1 MTMKYNNRLLR
12 VVVAFAMASL
22 PSLLFA
28 QKAGDIISGVIEDNE
43 GPMMMVNVT
52 ERDAADRIVAHAITD
67 INGEFSFRLQ
77 NPKDRIQITYV
88 GYETVDIPIDKLY
101 FEIKMRDQQDLPQ
114 VDIVAEKVMEGT
126 GLPIPLREVSSAVAT
141 INMEEFEGL
150 GITTVDEALQGRVP
164 GLDIVFNSGD
174 LGSRSTMH
182 LRGVTTM
189 TGDSNPLIV
198 VDGNIWEVDSNLKN
212 NFDYQNDSSNSE
224 KVSELLNINPEDIAT
239 IQILRDAAATAVWG
253 SRGANGVMEIKT
265 KRGSRGKTRVNYS
278 YRLNATWQPEG
289 YKLLN
294 GDQYTMFMKESFFNP
309 ALSDEAAD
317 IIELNYDDK
326 FSEYEMYNDNT
337 DWVAAVKQIGIQQ
350 SHNVSVSGGGDKAH
364 FRMSAGFDDQTNSVI
379 GQHMNRFTTR
389 VAFDYFISERIKVV
403 TNFSMTYSKNKQNSA
418 AIGTAMKM
426 MPNLAIYYEDANGKS
441 TGEFYHMLADASDEL
456 PKNTNPVAEAAEKKQ
471 YSTSLNVNPEFQIV
485 YNLLGLENDETKLTY
500 DARVT
505 FGVTNSGGDN
515 YTPSSLS
522 RTGWSDSNANA
533 VTANANKSSSIGTT
547 HTLTYIPHIK
557 NRNHSFMAMVRYQLN
572 TSNNKG
578 QNSGVSGLP
587 SGPFESTGLPG
598 KVNNMS
604 TSAGRSRSMNVTF
617 SAHYS
622 YQSKY
627 SVDVTTRSDGNTRFG
642 DAKRWGTFPAVS
654 GRWNIIDEPFM
665 ENIRRGNVLTMLSAR
680 MSWGLQGNAPGSD
693 GLFYSKYSSGNA
705 YLGESSI
712 KPDNIRLSTMQ
723 WEETTSWN
731 LGFNFGL
738 FRDRLSMDID
748 LYSRLTEKMLNR
760 GYSIPASSGFNSLE
774 VVNEGSMKNEGWE
787 FSVNASRLYEAD
799 LFGQKFHIGGNIN
812 FADNT
817 NQILEMNPTM
827 LEKMNSDFDY
837 KNGSYLSYVALKNAF
852 GSIYGFK
859 YKGVYQYSDWGGFV
873 TDEDGNYLD
882 ANGNPL
888 FPDSKGRPME
898 KEIPGV
904 AGPNAPIVRD
914 ADGVPILNQKGKT
927 KPVMYSYGTTNEYEF
942 VGGDAIYEDINNDG
956 NINELDIVYLGSSL
970 PKLNGGFG
978 INMSWGRLS
987 WNNQFNFRW
996 GNRIVNAS
1004 RMNAECMYNT
1014 DNTSAAINWRWR
1026 VEGDETIMPRA
1037 LHNYGYNYLGS
1048 DRYVEDG
1055 SFLRWNYTA
1064 LNYSLDPKI
1073 TKRLHVS
1080 SVSFNFNLNNVMRW
1094 TKYTGMDPEVGAGGA
1109 GNVAKDSSQTPRS
1122 RQATFG
1128 VSVQF

>member
-1 MTMKYNNRLLR
+1 MKYNNRLLR
-12 VVVAFAMASL
+12 MALACAAAVL

-28 QKAGDIISGVIEDNE
+28 QKAGDIISGVVEDND

-67 INGEFSFRLQ
+67 IEGNFSFKLV
-77 NPKDRIQITYV
+77 NPKDRIQISYV
-88 GYETVDIPIDKLY
+88 GYETVDIPINKLY
-101 FEIKMRDQQDLPQ
+101 FEIKMKDQNDLP
-114 VDIVAEKVMEGT
+114 VIDITADRVLET
-126 GLPIPLREVSSAVAT
+126 SGLPIPLREVSSTVAT

-150 GITTVDEALQGRVP
+150 SMTTVDEALQGRVP

-182 LRGVTTM
+182 LRGVSTM

-212 NFDYQNDSSNSE
+212 NFDYQNESQNTE

-239 IQILRDAAATAVWG
+239 ISILRDAAATAIWG
-253 SRGANGVMEIKT
+253 ARGANGVMEIKT

-309 ALSDEAAD
+309 ALSDAAAD

-337 DWVAAVKQIGIQQ
+337 DWVAAVKKVGLQHG
-350 SHNVSVSGGGDKAH
+350 HNVSVSGGGDKAN
-364 FRMSAGFDDQTNSVI
+364 FRVSAGFDDQTGSVI
-379 GQHMNRFTTR
+379 GQKMNRFTTR
-389 VAFDYFISERIKVV
+389 VAFDYFISQRITVT
-403 TNFSMTYSKNKQNSA
+403 TNFSLTYSKNKQNSA

-426 MPNLAIYYEDANGKS
+426 MPNLAIYYEDAQGNP
-441 TGEFYHMLADASDEL
+441 TGEYYHMLATASEEL
-456 PKNTNPVAEAAEKKQ
+456 PQNNNPLAEADEKKQ
-471 YSTSLNVNPEFQIV
+471 YSTSLNVNPEFSLR
-485 YNLLGLENDETKLTY
+485 YNLLGIENDETKLTY
-500 DARVT
+500 EGRVT
-505 FGVTNSGGDN
+505 FGVTNSGSDS

-522 RTGWSDSNANA
+522 KSGWSDSNANA
-533 VTANANKSSSIGTT
+533 VSANSSKSSSIGTT
-547 HTLTYIPHIK
+547 HSLTFIPHL
-557 NRNHSFMAMVRYQLN
+557 NNPNHSFMMMVRYQLN

-578 QNSGVSGLP
+578 QNGSVSGLP
-587 SGPFESTGLPG
+587 SGPFESVGLPG
-598 KVNNMS
+598 KIGNMS

-617 SAHYS
+617 TAHYS
-622 YQSKY
+622 YKSKY
-627 SVDVTTRSDGNTRFG
+627 SLDLTTRSDGNTRFG
-642 DAKRWGTFPAVS
+642 DAKRWGTFPALS
-654 GRWNIIDEPFM
+654 GRWNIIDEKFM
-665 ENIRRGNVLTMLSAR
+665 ERIRQSNYLTMLAMR
-680 MSWGLQGNAPGSD
+680 VSWGLQGNAPGGD
-693 GLFYSKYSSGNA
+693 GMFYSKYSSGDS
-705 YLGESSI
+705 YLGESTM
-712 KPDNIRLSTMQ
+712 KPDNIRLSSMQ

-731 LGFNFGL
+731 LGFDLGL
-738 FRDRLSMDID
+738 FRDKMNISVEVYD
-748 LYSRLTEKMLNR
+748 RLTEKMLNS
-760 GYSIPASSGFNSLE
+760 GYSIPSSSGFNSLA
-774 VVNEGSMKNEGWE
+774 VVNEGSMRNQGWE
-787 FSVNASRLYEAD
+787 FSVSANRLYATKLLGKD
-799 LFGQKFHIGGNIN
+799 FNVGGNIN

-859 YKGVYQYSDWGGFV
+859 YKGVYQYSDYSEV
-873 TDEDGNYLD
+873 
-882 ANGNPL
+882 
-888 FPDSKGRPME
+888 
-898 KEIPGV
+898 EIPGV
-904 AGPNAPIVRD
+904 SGPNAPVVKD
-914 ADGVPILNQKGKT
+914 ADGNVILNQKGKT
-927 KPVMYSYGTTNEYEF
+927 KPMMYDYGTGRTNYEF

-978 INMSWGRLS
+978 LRMSWGRLT

-996 GNRIVNAS
+996 GNRIVNGS

-1026 VEGDETIMPRA
+1026 VEGDVTTMPRA

-1055 SFLRWNYTA
+1055 SFLRWNYTS

-1073 TKRLHVS
+1073 TKKLHVS
-1080 SVSFNFNLNNVMRW
+1080 NISFNFNLNNVVTW
-1094 TKYTGMDPEVGAGGA
+1094 TKYSGLDPESAGSG
-1109 GNVAKDSSQTPRS
+1109 GRGSVAKDNAQTPRS
-1122 RQATFG
+1122 KQITCG

>member
-1 MTMKYNNRLLR
+1 MTMKYNNSLLR
-12 VVVAFAMASL
+12 MALVLASATL

-28 QKAGDIISGVIEDNE
+28 QKAGDIISGVVEDND

-67 INGEFSFRLQ
+67 IEGNFSFKLV
-77 NPKDRIQITYV
+77 NPKDKIQISYV
-88 GYETVDIPIDKLY
+88 GYETVDIPINKLY
-101 FEIKMRDQQDLPQ
+101 FEIKMKDQGDLPP
-114 VDIVAEKVMEGT
+114 VDIVADRVLETT
-126 GLPIPLREVSSAVAT
+126 GLPIPLREVSSTVAT

-174 LGSRSTMH
+174 LGARSTMH
-182 LRGVTTM
+182 LRGVATM

-212 NFDYQNDSSNSE
+212 NFDYQNESQNTE

-239 IQILRDAAATAVWG
+239 ISILRDAAATAIWG
-253 SRGANGVMEIKT
+253 ARGANGVMEIKT

-278 YRLNATWQPEG
+278 YRLNAVWQPDG
-289 YKLLN
+289 YQLLN

-309 ALSDEAAD
+309 ALSDAAAD

-337 DWVAAVKQIGIQQ
+337 DWVAAVKRTGLQH
-350 SHNVSVSGGGDKAH
+350 SHNVSVSGGGDKAN
-364 FRMSAGFDDQTNSVI
+364 FRISAGFDDQNNGVI

-403 TNFSMTYSKNKQNSA
+403 TNFSMTYSKTKNTSA
-418 AIGTAMKM
+418 SIQTAMKM
-426 MPNLAIYYEDANGKS
+426 MPNLAIYYEDAQGNP
-441 TGEFYHMLADASDEL
+441 TGEYYHMLASASEEL
-456 PKNTNPVAEAAEKKQ
+456 PQNTNPLAEAEEKKQ
-471 YSTSLNVNPEFQIV
+471 YSTSLNVNPEFSLV
-485 YNLLGLENDETKLTY
+485 YNLLGLENDQTKLTY

-522 RTGWSDSNANA
+522 KTGWSDSNANS
-533 VTANANKSSSIGTT
+533 VSANANKSSSIGTT
-547 HTLTYIPHIK
+547 HSLTFIPHLG
-557 NRNHSFMAMVRYQLN
+557 NPNHSFMAMVRYQLN

-598 KVNNMS
+598 NINNMR
-604 TSAGRSRSMNVTF
+604 TDAGRSRSMNVTF
-617 SAHYS
+617 TAHYS
-622 YQSKY
+622 YKSKY
-627 SVDVTTRSDGNTRFG
+627 SIDFTTRSDGNTRFG
-642 DAKRWGTFPAVS
+642 DAKRWGTFPAAS
-654 GRWNIIDEPFM
+654 GRWNIIDEKFM
-665 ENIRRGNVLTMLSAR
+665 ERIRQTDILTMLAMR
-680 MSWGLQGNAPGSD
+680 LSWGLQGNAPGGD
-693 GLFYSKYSSGNA
+693 GMYYSKYSSA
-705 YLGESSI
+705 DSYLGESTM
-712 KPDNIRLSTMQ
+712 KPDNIRLSNMQ

-731 LGFNFGL
+731 LGFDFAF
-738 FRDRLSMDID
+738 FRDKLNVSVEVYD
-748 LYSRLTEKMLNR
+748 RLTEKMLNS
-760 GYSIPASSGFNSLE
+760 GYSIPSSSGFNSLA
-774 VVNEGSMKNEGWE
+774 VVNEGSMRNQGWE
-787 FSVNASRLYEAD
+787 LSLSANRLFSAKLLGKDFN
-799 LFGQKFHIGGNIN
+799 IGGNIN
-812 FADNT
+812 FADNM
-817 NQILEMNPTM
+817 NLILDMNPTM
-827 LEKMNSDFDY
+827 LEKMNKDFDY
-837 KNGSYLSYVALKNAF
+837 KNGSYLSYVALNNSY

-859 YKGVYQYSDWGGFV
+859 YKGVYQYSDYSEV
-873 TDEDGNYLD
+873 
-882 ANGNPL
+882 
-888 FPDSKGRPME
+888 
-898 KEIPGV
+898 EIPGIS
-904 AGPNAPIVRD
+904 GPNAPVVKD
-914 ADGVPILNQKGKT
+914 ADGNVILNQKGKS
-927 KPVMYSYGTTNEYEF
+927 KPMMYDYGTGRTNYEF

-978 INMSWGRLS
+978 FRMSWGRLS

-996 GNRIVNAS
+996 GNKIVNGS

-1026 VEGDETIMPRA
+1026 VEGDVTTMPRA
-1037 LHNYGYNYLGS
+1037 LHQYGYNYLGS

-1064 LNYSLDPKI
+1064 FNYSLDPKI

-1080 SVSFNFNLNNVMRW
+1080 NVSLNFNLNNVLTF
-1094 TKYTGMDPEVGAGGA
+1094 TKYSGLDPESAGSG
-1109 GNVAKDSSQTPRS
+1109 GHGRVATDNAQTPRN
-1122 RQATFG
+1122 RQITFG

>member
-12 VVVAFAMASL
+12 MALACAAAVL

-28 QKAGDIISGVIEDNE
+28 QKAGDIISGVVEDND

-67 INGEFSFRLQ
+67 IEGNFSFKLV
-77 NPKDRIQITYV
+77 NPKDRIQISYV
-88 GYETVDIPIDKLY
+88 GYETVDIPINKLY
-101 FEIKMRDQQDLPQ
+101 FEIKMKDQNDLP
-114 VDIVAEKVMEGT
+114 VIDITADRVLET
-126 GLPIPLREVSSAVAT
+126 SGLPIPLREVSSTVAT

-150 GITTVDEALQGRVP
+150 SMTTVDEALQGRVP

-182 LRGVTTM
+182 LRGVSTM

-212 NFDYQNDSSNSE
+212 NFDYQNESQNTE

-239 IQILRDAAATAVWG
+239 ISILRDAAATAIWG
-253 SRGANGVMEIKT
+253 ARGANGVMEIKT

-309 ALSDEAAD
+309 ALSDAAAD

-337 DWVAAVKQIGIQQ
+337 DWVAAVKKVGLQHG
-350 SHNVSVSGGGDKAH
+350 HNVSVSGGGDKAN
-364 FRMSAGFDDQTNSVI
+364 FRVSAGFDDQTGSVI
-379 GQHMNRFTTR
+379 GQKMNRFTTR
-389 VAFDYFISERIKVV
+389 VAFDYFISQRITVT
-403 TNFSMTYSKNKQNSA
+403 TNFSLTYSKNKQNSA

-426 MPNLAIYYEDANGKS
+426 MPNLAIYYEDAQGNP
-441 TGEFYHMLADASDEL
+441 TGEYYHMLATASEEL
-456 PKNTNPVAEAAEKKQ
+456 PQNNNPLAEADEKKQ
-471 YSTSLNVNPEFQIV
+471 YSTSLNVNPEFSLR
-485 YNLLGLENDETKLTY
+485 YNLLGIENDETKLTY
-500 DARVT
+500 EGRVT
-505 FGVTNSGGDN
+505 FGVTNSGSDS

-522 RTGWSDSNANA
+522 KSGWSDSNANA
-533 VTANANKSSSIGTT
+533 VSANSSKSSSIGTT
-547 HTLTYIPHIK
+547 HSLTFIPHL
-557 NRNHSFMAMVRYQLN
+557 NNPNHSFMMMVRYQLN

-578 QNSGVSGLP
+578 QNGSVSGLP
-587 SGPFESTGLPG
+587 SGPFESVGLPG
-598 KVNNMS
+598 KIGNMS

-617 SAHYS
+617 TAHYS
-622 YQSKY
+622 YKSKY
-627 SVDVTTRSDGNTRFG
+627 SLDLTTRSDGNTRFG
-642 DAKRWGTFPAVS
+642 DAKRWGTFPALS
-654 GRWNIIDEPFM
+654 GRWNIIDEKFM
-665 ENIRRGNVLTMLSAR
+665 ERIRQSNYLTMLAMR
-680 MSWGLQGNAPGSD
+680 VSWGLQGNAPGGD
-693 GLFYSKYSSGNA
+693 GMFYSKYSSGDS
-705 YLGESSI
+705 YLGESTM
-712 KPDNIRLSTMQ
+712 KPDNIRLSSMQ

-731 LGFNFGL
+731 LGFDLGL
-738 FRDRLSMDID
+738 FRDKMNISVEVYD
-748 LYSRLTEKMLNR
+748 RLTEKMLNS
-760 GYSIPASSGFNSLE
+760 GYSIPSSSGFNSLA
-774 VVNEGSMKNEGWE
+774 VVNEGSMRNQGWE
-787 FSVNASRLYEAD
+787 FSVSANRLYATKLLGKD
-799 LFGQKFHIGGNIN
+799 FNVGGNIN

-859 YKGVYQYSDWGGFV
+859 YKGVYQYSDYSEV
-873 TDEDGNYLD
+873 
-882 ANGNPL
+882 
-888 FPDSKGRPME
+888 
-898 KEIPGV
+898 EIPGV
-904 AGPNAPIVRD
+904 SGPNAPVVKD
-914 ADGVPILNQKGKT
+914 ADGNVILNQKGKT
-927 KPVMYSYGTTNEYEF
+927 KPMMYDYGTGRTNYEF

-978 INMSWGRLS
+978 LRMSWGRLT

-996 GNRIVNAS
+996 GNRIVNGS

-1026 VEGDETIMPRA
+1026 VEGDVTTMPRA

-1055 SFLRWNYTA
+1055 SFLRWNYTS

-1073 TKRLHVS
+1073 TKKLHVS
-1080 SVSFNFNLNNVMRW
+1080 NISFNFNLNNVVTW
-1094 TKYTGMDPEVGAGGA
+1094 TKYSGLDPESAGSG
-1109 GNVAKDSSQTPRS
+1109 GRGSVAKDNAQTPRS
-1122 RQATFG
+1122 KQITCG

>member
-12 VVVAFAMASL
+12 MALACAAAVL

-28 QKAGDIISGVIEDNE
+28 QKAGDIISGVVEDND

-67 INGEFSFRLQ
+67 IEGNFSFKLV
-77 NPKDRIQITYV
+77 NPKDRIQISYV
-88 GYETVDIPIDKLY
+88 GYATVDIPINKLY
-101 FEIKMRDQQDLPQ
+101 FEIKMKDQNDLP
-114 VDIVAEKVMEGT
+114 VIDITADRVLET
-126 GLPIPLREVSSAVAT
+126 SGLPIPLREVSSTVAT

-150 GITTVDEALQGRVP
+150 SMTTVDEALQGRVP

-182 LRGVTTM
+182 LRGVSTM

-212 NFDYQNDSSNSE
+212 NFDYQNESQNTE

-239 IQILRDAAATAVWG
+239 ISILRDAAATAIWG
-253 SRGANGVMEIKT
+253 ARGANGVMEIKT

-309 ALSDEAAD
+309 ALSDAAAD

-337 DWVAAVKQIGIQQ
+337 DWVAAVKKVGLQHG
-350 SHNVSVSGGGDKAH
+350 HNVSVSGGGDKAN
-364 FRMSAGFDDQTNSVI
+364 FRVSAGFDDQTGSVI
-379 GQHMNRFTTR
+379 GQKMNRFTTR
-389 VAFDYFISERIKVV
+389 VAFDYFISQRITVT
-403 TNFSMTYSKNKQNSA
+403 TNFSLTYSKNKQNSA

-426 MPNLAIYYEDANGKS
+426 MPNLAIYYEDAQGNP
-441 TGEFYHMLADASDEL
+441 TGEYYHMLATASEEL
-456 PKNTNPVAEAAEKKQ
+456 PQNNNPLAEADEKKQ
-471 YSTSLNVNPEFQIV
+471 YSTSLNVNPEFSLR
-485 YNLLGLENDETKLTY
+485 YNLLGIENNETKLTY
-500 DARVT
+500 EGRVT
-505 FGVTNSGGDN
+505 FGVTNSGSDS

-522 RTGWSDSNANA
+522 KSGWSDSNANA
-533 VTANANKSSSIGTT
+533 VSANSSKSSSIGTT
-547 HTLTYIPHIK
+547 HSLTFIPHL
-557 NRNHSFMAMVRYQLN
+557 NNPNHSFMMMVRYQLN

-578 QNSGVSGLP
+578 QNGSVSGLP
-587 SGPFESTGLPG
+587 SGPFESVGLPG
-598 KVNNMS
+598 KIGNMS

-617 SAHYS
+617 TAHYS
-622 YQSKY
+622 YKSKY
-627 SVDVTTRSDGNTRFG
+627 SLDLTTRSDGNTRFG
-642 DAKRWGTFPAVS
+642 DAKRWGTFPALS
-654 GRWNIIDEPFM
+654 GRWNIIDEKFM
-665 ENIRRGNVLTMLSAR
+665 ERIRQSNYLTMLAMR
-680 MSWGLQGNAPGSD
+680 VSWGLQGNAPGGD
-693 GLFYSKYSSGNA
+693 GMFYSKYSSGDS
-705 YLGESSI
+705 YLGESTM
-712 KPDNIRLSTMQ
+712 KPDNIRLSSMQ

-731 LGFNFGL
+731 LGFDLGL
-738 FRDRLSMDID
+738 FRDKMNISVEVYD
-748 LYSRLTEKMLNR
+748 RLTEKMLNS
-760 GYSIPASSGFNSLE
+760 GYSIPSSSGFNSLA
-774 VVNEGSMKNEGWE
+774 VVNEGSMRNQGWE
-787 FSVNASRLYEAD
+787 FSVSANRLYATKLLGKD
-799 LFGQKFHIGGNIN
+799 FNVGGNIN

-859 YKGVYQYSDWGGFV
+859 YKGVYQYSDYSEV
-873 TDEDGNYLD
+873 
-882 ANGNPL
+882 
-888 FPDSKGRPME
+888 
-898 KEIPGV
+898 EIPGV
-904 AGPNAPIVRD
+904 SGPNAPVVKD
-914 ADGVPILNQKGKT
+914 ADGNVILNQKGKT
-927 KPVMYSYGTTNEYEF
+927 KPMMYDYGTGRTNYEF

-978 INMSWGRLS
+978 LRMSWGRLT

-996 GNRIVNAS
+996 GNRIVNGS

-1026 VEGDETIMPRA
+1026 VEGDVTTMPRA

-1055 SFLRWNYTA
+1055 SFLRWNYTS

-1073 TKRLHVS
+1073 TKKLHVS
-1080 SVSFNFNLNNVMRW
+1080 NISFNFNLNNVVTW
-1094 TKYTGMDPEVGAGGA
+1094 TKYSGLDPESAGSG
-1109 GNVAKDSSQTPRS
+1109 GRGSVAKDNAQTPRS
-1122 RQATFG
+1122 KQITCG

>member
-1 MTMKYNNRLLR
+1 
-12 VVVAFAMASL
+12 MALACAAAVL

-28 QKAGDIISGVIEDNE
+28 QKAGDIISGVVEDND

-67 INGEFSFRLQ
+67 IEGNFSFKLV
-77 NPKDRIQITYV
+77 NPKDRIQISYV
-88 GYETVDIPIDKLY
+88 GYETVDIPINKLY
-101 FEIKMRDQQDLPQ
+101 FEIKMKDQNDLP
-114 VDIVAEKVMEGT
+114 VIDITADRVLET
-126 GLPIPLREVSSAVAT
+126 SGLPIPLREVSSTVAT

-150 GITTVDEALQGRVP
+150 SMTTVDEALQGRVP

-182 LRGVTTM
+182 LRGVSTM

-212 NFDYQNDSSNSE
+212 NFDYQNESQNTE

-239 IQILRDAAATAVWG
+239 ISILRDAAATAIWG
-253 SRGANGVMEIKT
+253 ARGANGVMEIKT

-309 ALSDEAAD
+309 ALSDAAAD

-337 DWVAAVKQIGIQQ
+337 DWVAAVKKVGLQHG
-350 SHNVSVSGGGDKAH
+350 HNVSVSGGSDKAN
-364 FRMSAGFDDQTNSVI
+364 FRVSAGFDDQTGSVI
-379 GQHMNRFTTR
+379 GQKMNRFTTR
-389 VAFDYFISERIKVV
+389 VAFDYFISQRITVT
-403 TNFSMTYSKNKQNSA
+403 TNFSLTYSKNKQNSA

-426 MPNLAIYYEDANGKS
+426 MPNLAIYYEDAQGNP
-441 TGEFYHMLADASDEL
+441 TGEYYHMLATASEEL
-456 PKNTNPVAEAAEKKQ
+456 PQNNNPLAEADEKKQ
-471 YSTSLNVNPEFQIV
+471 YSTSLNVNPEFSLR
-485 YNLLGLENDETKLTY
+485 YNLLGIENDETKLTY
-500 DARVT
+500 EGRVT
-505 FGVTNSGGDN
+505 FGVTNSGSDS

-522 RTGWSDSNANA
+522 KSGWSDSNANA
-533 VTANANKSSSIGTT
+533 VSANSSKSSSIGTT
-547 HTLTYIPHIK
+547 HSLTFIPHL
-557 NRNHSFMAMVRYQLN
+557 NNPNHSFMMMVRYQLN

-578 QNSGVSGLP
+578 QNGSVSGLP
-587 SGPFESTGLPG
+587 SGPFESVGLPG
-598 KVNNMS
+598 KIGNMS

-617 SAHYS
+617 TAHYS
-622 YQSKY
+622 YKSKY
-627 SVDVTTRSDGNTRFG
+627 SLDLTTRSDGNTRFG
-642 DAKRWGTFPAVS
+642 DAKRWGTFPALS
-654 GRWNIIDEPFM
+654 GRWNIIDEKFM
-665 ENIRRGNVLTMLSAR
+665 ERIRQSNYLTMLAMR
-680 MSWGLQGNAPGSD
+680 VSWGLQGNAPGGD
-693 GLFYSKYSSGNA
+693 GMFYSKYSSGDS
-705 YLGESSI
+705 YLGESTM
-712 KPDNIRLSTMQ
+712 KPDNIRLSSMQ

-731 LGFNFGL
+731 LGFDLGL
-738 FRDRLSMDID
+738 FRDKMNISVEVYD
-748 LYSRLTEKMLNR
+748 RLTEKMLNS
-760 GYSIPASSGFNSLE
+760 GYSIPSSSGFNSLA
-774 VVNEGSMKNEGWE
+774 VVNEGSMRNQGWE
-787 FSVNASRLYEAD
+787 FSVSANRLYATKLLGKD
-799 LFGQKFHIGGNIN
+799 FNVGGNIN

-859 YKGVYQYSDWGGFV
+859 YKGVYQYSDYSEV
-873 TDEDGNYLD
+873 
-882 ANGNPL
+882 
-888 FPDSKGRPME
+888 
-898 KEIPGV
+898 EIPGV
-904 AGPNAPIVRD
+904 SGPNAPVVKD
-914 ADGVPILNQKGKT
+914 ADGNVILNQKGKT
-927 KPVMYSYGTTNEYEF
+927 KPMMYDYGTGRTNYEF

-978 INMSWGRLS
+978 LRMSWGRLT

-996 GNRIVNAS
+996 GNRIVNGS

-1026 VEGDETIMPRA
+1026 VEGDVTTMPRA

-1055 SFLRWNYTA
+1055 SFLRWNYTS

-1073 TKRLHVS
+1073 TKKLHVS
-1080 SVSFNFNLNNVMRW
+1080 NISFNFNLNNVVTW
-1094 TKYTGMDPEVGAGGA
+1094 TKYSGLDPESAGSG
-1109 GNVAKDSSQTPRS
+1109 GRGSVAKDNAQTPRS
-1122 RQATFG
+1122 KQITCG

>member
-1 MTMKYNNRLLR
+1 
-12 VVVAFAMASL
+12 MALACAAAVL

-28 QKAGDIISGVIEDNE
+28 QKAGDIISGVVEDND

-67 INGEFSFRLQ
+67 IEGNFSFKLV
-77 NPKDRIQITYV
+77 NPKDRIQISYV
-88 GYETVDIPIDKLY
+88 GYETVDIPINKLY
-101 FEIKMRDQQDLPQ
+101 FEIKMKDQNDLP
-114 VDIVAEKVMEGT
+114 VIDIRADRVLET
-126 GLPIPLREVSSAVAT
+126 SGLPIPLREVSSTVAT

-150 GITTVDEALQGRVP
+150 SMTTVDEALQGRVP

-182 LRGVTTM
+182 LRGVSTM

-212 NFDYQNDSSNSE
+212 NFDYQNESQNTE

-239 IQILRDAAATAVWG
+239 ISILRDAAATAIWG
-253 SRGANGVMEIKT
+253 ARGANGVMEIKT

-309 ALSDEAAD
+309 ALSDAAAD

-337 DWVAAVKQIGIQQ
+337 DWVAAVKKVGLQHG
-350 SHNVSVSGGGDKAH
+350 HNVSVSGGGDKAN
-364 FRMSAGFDDQTNSVI
+364 FRVSAGFDDQTGSVI
-379 GQHMNRFTTR
+379 GQKMNRFTTR
-389 VAFDYFISERIKVV
+389 VAFDYFISQRITVT
-403 TNFSMTYSKNKQNSA
+403 TNFSLTYSKNKQNSA

-426 MPNLAIYYEDANGKS
+426 MPNLAIYYEDAQGNP
-441 TGEFYHMLADASDEL
+441 TGEYYHMLATASEEL
-456 PKNTNPVAEAAEKKQ
+456 PQNNNPLAEADEKKQ
-471 YSTSLNVNPEFQIV
+471 YSTSLNVNPEFSLR
-485 YNLLGLENDETKLTY
+485 YNLLGIENNETKLTY
-500 DARVT
+500 EGRVT
-505 FGVTNSGGDN
+505 FGVTNSGSDS

-522 RTGWSDSNANA
+522 KSGWSDSNANA
-533 VTANANKSSSIGTT
+533 VSANSSKSSSIGTT
-547 HTLTYIPHIK
+547 HSLTFIPHL
-557 NRNHSFMAMVRYQLN
+557 NNPNHSFMMMVRYQLN

-578 QNSGVSGLP
+578 QNGSVSGLP
-587 SGPFESTGLPG
+587 SGPFESVGLPG
-598 KVNNMS
+598 KIGNMS

-617 SAHYS
+617 TAHYS
-622 YQSKY
+622 YKSKY
-627 SVDVTTRSDGNTRFG
+627 SLDLTTRSDGNTRFG
-642 DAKRWGTFPAVS
+642 DAKRWGTFPALS
-654 GRWNIIDEPFM
+654 GRWNIIDEKFM
-665 ENIRRGNVLTMLSAR
+665 ERIRQSNYLTMLAMR
-680 MSWGLQGNAPGSD
+680 VSWGLQGNAPGGD
-693 GLFYSKYSSGNA
+693 GMFYSKYSSGDS
-705 YLGESSI
+705 YLGESTM
-712 KPDNIRLSTMQ
+712 KPDNIRLSSMQ

-731 LGFNFGL
+731 LGFDLGL
-738 FRDRLSMDID
+738 FRDKMNISVEVYD
-748 LYSRLTEKMLNR
+748 RLTEKMLNS
-760 GYSIPASSGFNSLE
+760 GYSIPSSSGFNSLA
-774 VVNEGSMKNEGWE
+774 VVNEGSMRNQGWE
-787 FSVNASRLYEAD
+787 FSVSANRLYATKLLGKD
-799 LFGQKFHIGGNIN
+799 FNVGGNIN

-859 YKGVYQYSDWGGFV
+859 YKGVYQYSDYSEV
-873 TDEDGNYLD
+873 
-882 ANGNPL
+882 
-888 FPDSKGRPME
+888 
-898 KEIPGV
+898 EIPGV
-904 AGPNAPIVRD
+904 SGPNAPVVKD
-914 ADGVPILNQKGKT
+914 ADGNVILNQKGKT
-927 KPVMYSYGTTNEYEF
+927 KPMMYDYGTGRTNYEF

-978 INMSWGRLS
+978 LRMSWGRLT

-996 GNRIVNAS
+996 GNRIVNGS

-1026 VEGDETIMPRA
+1026 VEGDVTTMPRA

-1055 SFLRWNYTA
+1055 SFLRWNYTS

-1073 TKRLHVS
+1073 TKKLHVS
-1080 SVSFNFNLNNVMRW
+1080 NISFNFNLNNVVTW
-1094 TKYTGMDPEVGAGGA
+1094 TKYSGLDPESAGSG
-1109 GNVAKDSSQTPRS
+1109 GRGSVAKDNAQTPRS
-1122 RQATFG
+1122 KQITCG